1 MKESQASSPAVISQA
16 TPSRIPVRSISLAIV
31 VMVVLYVGMATLAD
45 WQAFGAAVS
54 ALPGLLWMQVVVL
67 SLLSYLLRFA
77 RWHHFIVALGHK
89 VPIFRNLEIYLA
101 AFALTLTPG
110 KAGETIRSV
119 YLYPYGVSYPH
130 SIGAFVSERLLD
142 LVAVGALAS
151 LAVSM
156 FPEQRLWVF
165 AAIAC
170 FVIVTLLLRS
180 RLLSLIGRRAAGSSI
195 VGHAANLIA
204 TVRFLL
210 SGRRV
215 AVAGPLSLMAWMAQG
230 VSLYLIVHAL
240 GYELTASTVVAIYC
254 LSILAGAVS
263 FIPGGLGATEAAIAL
278 LLSAAG
284 IGQTDAI
291 TASLVS
297 RSLTLWLAIG
307 IGVVAMTKTAVAN
320 RSTRSMHS

>member
-1 MKESQASSPAVISQA
+1 
-16 TPSRIPVRSISLAIV
+16 
-31 VMVVLYVGMATLAD
+31 MATLAD
-45 WQAFGAAVS
+45 WEAFGAAVS
-54 ALPGLLWMQVVVL
+54 ALPELLWAQVVVL
-67 SLLSYLLRFA
+67 SFLSYLLRFS

-119 YLYPYGVSYPH
+119 YLHPYGVSYPH

-151 LAVSM
+151 MAVSM
-156 FPEQRLWVF
+156 FPEQRLWMF

-170 FVIVTLLLRS
+170 IVIVTLLLRS
-180 RLLSLIGRRAAGSSI
+180 RLLSLIGRRAAGSS
-195 VGHAANLIA
+195 VAGHAANLVA

-215 AVAGPLSLMAWMAQG
+215 AVAAPLSLMAWMAQG
-230 VSLYLIVHAL
+230 VSLYLIVDAL

-254 LSILAGAVS
+254 LSILAGAAS
-263 FIPGGLGATEAAIAL
+263 FIPGGLGATEAAIVL

-284 IGQTDAI
+284 VGQTDAI

-297 RSLTLWLAIG
+297 RSLTLWLAVG
-307 IGVVAMTKTAVAN
+307 IGVVAMTKAALAN
-320 RSTRSMHS
+320 RSTRSAQS